1 MNKSDLRD
9 TLIVMF
15 SLALATLTG
24 FLRQSVIACTL
35 GAGRVTDIYLTI
47 GKWSSLVDDSIQFY
61 WDHISQG
68 TICEGAQL
76 HFNRPLAVMR
86 CADCGRQ
93 YEVDEDLK
101 PCPSCGSVHLSLI
114 SGDEMQVDQ
123 IEINS

>member
-1 MNKSDLRD
+1 MSPAATGSATMHELAVTESILQLAAD
-9 TLIVMF
+9 T
-15 SLALATLTG
+15 AREKQAE
-24 FLRQSVIACTL
+24 
-35 GAGRVTDIYLTI
+35 RVTDIYLTI

-76 HFNRPLAVMR
+76 HFNRPPAVMR

>member
-1 MNKSDLRD
+1 MHE
-9 TLIVMF
+9 
-15 SLALATLTG
+15 LAVTESILQLAAD
-24 FLRQSVIACTL
+24 IAREKQ
-35 GAGRVTDIYLTI
+35 AERVTDIYLTI

-68 TICEGAQL
+68 TICAGAQL
-76 HFNRPLAVMR
+76 HFNRPPAEMR

-101 PCPSCGSVHLSLI
+101 PCPSCGSVHLNLV

-123 IEINS
+123 IEINL